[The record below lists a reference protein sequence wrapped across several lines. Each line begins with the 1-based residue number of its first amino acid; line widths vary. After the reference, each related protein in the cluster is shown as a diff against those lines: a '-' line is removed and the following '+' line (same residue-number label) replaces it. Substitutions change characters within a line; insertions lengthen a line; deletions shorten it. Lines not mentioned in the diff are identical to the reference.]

1 VDSVRGAA
9 STDRAGLQGK
19 VAIVTGSSSGIGEAI
34 ARRLAAAGAGVVVN
48 SARSV
53 AQGRAVAAGLPDAV
67 YVQGDITDGPAL
79 DALVA
84 AAGQRWGRL
93 DLLVNNAG
101 TTVKIPHADLDSADI
116 AVWRQIFEVNVFGAW
131 ELIRRAMPLLKA
143 SGDASVLNISS
154 LAGTAPSGSSI
165 PYASSK
171 AALDHMTRLL
181 ARVSGPEVR
190 VNALSPGLIRTP
202 WTEEWGPE
210 HAGVSAV
217 APLRR
222 SGTPDDVAEMAYA
235 LLTSAY
241 TTGQVVLV
249 DGGLNLVL

>member
-1 VDSVRGAA
+1 MESMREV
-9 STDRAGLQGK
+9 GLPGR

-53 AQGRAVAAGLPDAV
+53 EQGRAVAAALPDAV
-67 YVQGDITDGPAL
+67 YVQGDITEATAL
-79 DALVA
+79 DALVEA
-84 AAGQRWGRL
+84 AQERWGRL

-101 TTVKIPHADLDSADI
+101 TTVRIPHRDLDSADI
-116 AVWRQIFEVNVFGAW
+116 GVWRQIFEVNVFGTW

-143 SGDASVLNISS
+143 SGDASILNISS
-154 LAGTAPSGSSI
+154 MAGTAPSGSSI
-165 PYASSK
+165 PYAASK

-202 WTEEWGPE
+202 WTEEWDDE

-222 SGTPDDVAEMAYA
+222 SGTPGDVAEMAYA

-249 DGGLNLVL
+249 DGGLSLVL

>member
-1 VDSVRGAA
+1 VGD
-9 STDRAGLQGK
+9 TTLQGR

-34 ARRLAAAGAGVVVN
+34 ARRLAAAGAAVVVN

-53 AQGRAVAAGLPDAV
+53 DAGRAVAADLPDAV
-67 YVQGDITDGPAL
+67 YVQGDITDADAL
-79 DALVA
+79 DALVGTA
-84 AAGQRWGRL
+84 AERWGRL

-101 TTVKIPHADLDSADI
+101 TTVKIPHHDLDAADLD
-116 AVWRQIFEVNVFGAW
+116 VWRRIFEVNVFGTW
-131 ELIRRAMPLLKA
+131 ELTRRAMPMLKA
-143 SGDASVLNISS
+143 GGDGSVLNISS

-202 WTEEWGPE
+202 WTEEWDAE
-210 HAGVSAV
+210 HAGVSAI

-222 SGTPDDVAEMAYA
+222 SGTPQDVAELAYA

-249 DGGLNLVL
+249 DGGLNLAL

>member
-1 VDSVRGAA
+1 MRD
-9 STDRAGLQGK
+9 TTLQGR

-34 ARRLAAAGAGVVVN
+34 ARRLAASGAAVVVN
-48 SARSV
+48 SARSTE
-53 AQGRAVAAGLPDAV
+53 AGRAVAADLPDAV
-67 YVQGDITDGPAL
+67 YVQGDITDAGAL
-79 DALVA
+79 DALVGTA
-84 AAGQRWGRL
+84 AERWGRL

-101 TTVKIPHADLDSADI
+101 TTVKIPHQDLDAADLE
-116 AVWRQIFEVNVFGAW
+116 VWRRIFEVNVFGTW
-131 ELIRRAMPLLKA
+131 ELTRRAMPMLKA
-143 SGDASVLNISS
+143 GGDGSVLNISS

-202 WTEEWGPE
+202 WTEEWDAE
-210 HAGVSAV
+210 HAGVAAV
-217 APLRR
+217 APLGR
-222 SGTPDDVAEMAYA
+222 SGTPHDVAEVAYA

-249 DGGLNLVL
+249 DGGLNLAL

>member
-1 VDSVRGAA
+1 MERV
-9 STDRAGLQGK
+9 GLRGK

-34 ARRLAAAGAGVVVN
+34 ARRLAASGAGVVVN

-53 AQGRAVAAGLPDAV
+53 EQGRAVAAALPDAV
-67 YVQGDITDGPAL
+67 YVQGDITQAAAL
-79 DALVA
+79 DALVEA
-84 AAGQRWGRL
+84 ASERWGRL

-101 TTVKIPHADLDSADI
+101 TTVKIPHGDLDAADI
-116 AVWRQIFEVNVFGAW
+116 GVWRQIFEVNVFGTW

-202 WTEEWGPE
+202 WTEEWDAE

-222 SGTPDDVAEMAYA
+222 SGTPGDVAEMAYA

-249 DGGLNLVL
+249 DGGLSLVL